1 MTEPNEARKTDGQK
15 SSNIAA
21 ELLEYQ
27 RKLQACKSIRELAFV
42 AANEGYNV
50 LRFDQ
55 AIFWQYDIRS
65 QVSIEAV
72 SGLAEVTAEA
82 PYVQWLVRAA
92 AHFIEAPGQPLV
104 AAALAELPDS
114 LAEDGAEWV
123 PDQILHC
130 ALLTPD
136 GRTIGGLFLAR
147 DEPFT
152 DIERAVAQWMGAA
165 TGFALWAWRRDYRP
179 VRRWL
184 QRTSTRHLV
193 LGTGLAIA
201 LLSFVPVRLTALAQA
216 EITPVRPYPI
226 TAPVEAVV
234 DSIKVQPNQIVGAD
248 EPLVVLND
256 TTTRN
261 KLAVA
266 VKALDIAKADLQR
279 AINKSFSDEQSK
291 GEINVLDARV
301 REKVAEVAFL
311 SEMLDRY
318 TISAPLGGLAIFA
331 DAEEW
336 RGRPVQPGE
345 RIMVIADPSMVEVT
359 VHVPPE
365 DAVQLEIGAEVNVF
379 LNVDPLFP
387 LKAKIVQTSYETITM
402 PDNSLAYVVK
412 AQLERRGGALP
423 RIGQRGTAKV
433 FAEEVS
439 LGYYLMRKPI
449 LFLRKSFGI

>member
-1 MTEPNEARKTDGQK
+1 MTEPQPAQK
-15 SSNIAA
+15 STNIAA
-21 ELLEYQ
+21 ELLEFQ
-27 RKLQACKSIRELAFV
+27 RKLQACKSLRELAFV
-42 AANEGYNV
+42 TVNEGFAV
-50 LRFDQ
+50 LRYDQ
-55 AIFWQYDIRS
+55 AVLWQYDIRS
-65 QVSIEAV
+65 QVEVEAV
-72 SGLAEVTAEA
+72 SGLAEVANEA

-92 AHFIEAPGQPLV
+92 THFIEAPGQPV
-104 AAALAELPDS
+104 VVTPLAELPEA

-130 ALLTPD
+130 ALQSPEGHVL
-136 GRTIGGLFLAR
+136 GGLFFAR
-147 DEPFT
+147 DEPFSEV
-152 DIERAVAQWMGAA
+152 ERAVAQWMSAA
-165 TGFALWAWRRDYRP
+165 TGFSLWAWRRDYRP

-184 QRTSTRHLV
+184 RRTSTKRLI
-193 LGTGLAIA
+193 LGAALAAA
-201 LLSFVPVRLTALAQA
+201 LLSFVPVRLSALAQA

-226 TAPVEAVV
+226 TAPVEGVV
-234 DSIKVQPNQIVGAD
+234 DAVKVQPNQIVGAD

-279 AINKSFSDEQSK
+279 AINKSFSDEASK
-291 GEINVLDARV
+291 GELNVLDARV

-318 TISAPLGGLAIFA
+318 TISAPQGGLAIFS

-345 RIMVIADPSMVEVT
+345 RIMVIADPSMVEAT
-359 VHVPPE
+359 VYVPPE
-365 DAVQLEIGAEVNVF
+365 DAIQLELGAEVQVF

-412 AQLERRGGALP
+412 AQLARGSLP

-433 FAEEVS
+433 YAEEVS

-449 LFLRKSFGI
+449 LFLRKSLGI

>member
-1 MTEPNEARKTDGQK
+1 MTDPAQEEK
-15 SSNIAA
+15 STNIAA
-21 ELLEYQ
+21 ELLEFQ
-27 RKLQACKSIRELAFV
+27 RKLQACKSLHELSFV
-42 AANEGYNV
+42 AVNEGFSV

-55 AIFWQYDIRS
+55 AVFWQYDVRS
-65 QVSIEAV
+65 QVNVEAV
-72 SGLAEVTAEA
+72 SGLAEVSPEA

-92 AHFIEAPGQPLV
+92 AHFAESTGPI
-104 AAALAELPDS
+104 AAIALADLPES
-114 LAEDGAEWV
+114 LAEDGAEWA
-123 PDQILHC
+123 PDQLLHC
-130 ALLTPD
+130 PLRSPD
-136 GRTIGGLFLAR
+136 GFVLGGLLFAR
-147 DEPFT
+147 DEPFQEV
-152 DIERAVAQWMGAA
+152 DQAVAQWMSAA

-184 QRTSTRHLV
+184 QRTSTKRLV
-193 LGTGLAIA
+193 MGAALAAA
-201 LLSFVPVRLTALAQA
+201 LLSFVPVRLSALAQA

-226 TAPVEAVV
+226 TAPVEGVV
-234 DSIKVQPNQIVGAD
+234 DSIKVHPNQIVAAD

-279 AINKSFSDEQSK
+279 AINKSFTDEQSK
-291 GEINVLDARV
+291 GELNLLDARV

-318 TISAPLGGLAIFA
+318 SISAPQGGLAIFA

-345 RIMVIADPSMVEVT
+345 RIMVIADPSLVEVT
-359 VHVPPE
+359 VYVPPE
-365 DAVQLEIGAEVNVF
+365 DAVQLELGSEVSVF
-379 LNVDPLFP
+379 LNVDPLSP

-402 PDNSLAYVVK
+402 PDNSLSYVVK
-412 AQLERRGGALP
+412 AQLAPGQLP
-423 RIGQRGTAKV
+423 RIGLRGTAKV
-433 FAEEVS
+433 FAEDVS

>member
-1 MTEPNEARKTDGQK
+1 MTETQEAKK
-15 SSNIAA
+15 STNIAA
-21 ELLEYQ
+21 ELLEFQ

-42 AANEGYNV
+42 AANEGFAA
-50 LRFDQ
+50 LRYDQ
-55 AIFWQYDIRS
+55 AVLWQYDVRS
-65 QVSIEAV
+65 QVVVETV

-82 PYVQWLVRAA
+82 PYVHWLVRAA
-92 AHFIEAPGQPLV
+92 AHFCEAPGQPV
-104 AAALAELPDS
+104 VVAALADLPES

-130 ALLTPD
+130 VLQSPEGTV
-136 GRTIGGLFLAR
+136 IGGLFFAR
-147 DEPFT
+147 DEPFGEV
-152 DIERAVAQWMGAA
+152 ERAVAQWMGAA

-184 QRTSTRHLV
+184 QRTSTKHLI
-193 LGTGLAIA
+193 LAIGLAVA
-201 LLSFVPVRLTALAQA
+201 LLSFVPVRLSALAQA
-216 EITPVRPYPI
+216 EITPVRPYPV
-226 TAPVEAVV
+226 TAPVEGVV

-279 AINKSFSDEQSK
+279 AINKSFTDEASK
-291 GEINVLDARV
+291 GDLNLLDARV

-318 TISAPLGGLAIFA
+318 TISAPQGGLAIFS

-336 RGRPVQPGE
+336 KGRPVQPGE

-359 VHVPPE
+359 VYVPPE
-365 DAVQLEIGAEVNVF
+365 DAVQLEIGGEVAMF

-412 AQLERRGGALP
+412 AKLAPGSLP

-433 FAEEVS
+433 YAEEVS

>member
-1 MTEPNEARKTDGQK
+1 MTEPPAETQ
-15 SSNIAA
+15 STNIAA
-21 ELLEYQ
+21 ELLEFQ
-27 RKLQACKSIRELAFV
+27 RKLQACKSMRELAFV
-42 AANEGYNV
+42 TANEGFSV

-55 AIFWQYDIRS
+55 AVFWQYDIRS
-65 QVSIEAV
+65 NVVVEAV
-72 SGLAEVTAEA
+72 SGLAEVSAEA
-82 PYVQWLVRAA
+82 PYVQWLGRAA
-92 AHFIEAPGQPLV
+92 AHFSEAPGQPVV
-104 AAALAELPDS
+104 AAALADLPDS
-114 LAEDGAEWV
+114 LAEDGAEWA

-130 ALLTPD
+130 ALHSPEGAAL
-136 GRTIGGLFLAR
+136 GGLFFAR
-147 DEPFT
+147 DEPFG
-152 DIERAVAQWMGAA
+152 DVERAVAQWMGAA
-165 TGFALWAWRRDYRP
+165 AGFALWAWRRDYRP

-184 QRTSTRHLV
+184 RRTSTKRLI
-193 LGTGLAIA
+193 LAVALAAA
-201 LLSFVPVRLTALAQA
+201 LLSFVPVRLSALAQA

-226 TAPVEAVV
+226 TAPVEGVV
-234 DSIKVQPNQIVGAD
+234 DSIKVHPNQIVGAD

-279 AINKSFSDEQSK
+279 AINKSFSDDASK
-291 GEINVLDARV
+291 GELNLLDARV

-318 TISAPLGGLAIFA
+318 SISAPQGGLAIFA
-331 DAEEW
+331 DSEEW

-359 VHVPPE
+359 VYVPPE
-365 DAVQLEIGAEVNVF
+365 DAIQLELGGEVSVF
-379 LNVDPLFP
+379 LNIDPLFP

-412 AQLERRGGALP
+412 AQLAPGTIP
-423 RIGQRGTAKV
+423 RIGLRGTAKV
-433 FAEEVS
+433 YAEEVS

>member
-1 MTEPNEARKTDGQK
+1 M
-15 SSNIAA
+15 
-21 ELLEYQ
+21 
-27 RKLQACKSIRELAFV
+27 RELAFV
-42 AANEGYNV
+42 TANEGFSV

-55 AIFWQYDIRS
+55 AVFWQYDIRS
-65 QVSIEAV
+65 NVVVEAV
-72 SGLAEVTAEA
+72 SGLAEVSAEA
-82 PYVQWLVRAA
+82 PYVQWLGRAA
-92 AHFIEAPGQPLV
+92 AHFSEAPGQPVV
-104 AAALAELPDS
+104 AAALADLPDS
-114 LAEDGAEWV
+114 LAEDGAEWA

-130 ALLTPD
+130 ALHSPEGAAL
-136 GRTIGGLFLAR
+136 GGLFFAR
-147 DEPFT
+147 DEPFG
-152 DIERAVAQWMGAA
+152 DVERAVAQWMGAA
-165 TGFALWAWRRDYRP
+165 AGFALWAWRRDYRP

-184 QRTSTRHLV
+184 RRTSTKRLI
-193 LGTGLAIA
+193 LAVALAAA
-201 LLSFVPVRLTALAQA
+201 LLSFVPVRLSALAQA

-226 TAPVEAVV
+226 TAPVEGVV
-234 DSIKVQPNQIVGAD
+234 DSIKVHPNQIVGAD

-279 AINKSFSDEQSK
+279 AINKSFSDDASK
-291 GEINVLDARV
+291 GELNLLDARV

-318 TISAPLGGLAIFA
+318 SISAPQGGLAIFA
-331 DAEEW
+331 DSEEW

-359 VHVPPE
+359 VYVPPE
-365 DAVQLEIGAEVNVF
+365 DAIQLELGGEVSVF
-379 LNVDPLFP
+379 LNIDPLFP

-412 AQLERRGGALP
+412 AQLAPGTLP
-423 RIGQRGTAKV
+423 RIGLRGTAKV
-433 FAEEVS
+433 YAEEVS

>member
-1 MTEPNEARKTDGQK
+1 MTEPATENK
-15 SSNIAA
+15 STNIAA

-27 RKLQACKSIRELAFV
+27 RKLQACKSLRELAFV
-42 AANEGYNV
+42 AVNEGFSV

-55 AIFWQYDIRS
+55 AVIWQYDLRS

-72 SGLAEVTAEA
+72 SGLAEVAPEA
-82 PYVQWLVRAA
+82 PYVQWLARAA
-92 AHFIEAPGQPLV
+92 VHFSESPGQPV
-104 AAALAELPDS
+104 VVSALADLPDA
-114 LAEDGAEWV
+114 LAEDGAEWA
-123 PDQILHC
+123 PDQLIHC
-130 ALLTPD
+130 ALLNPE
-136 GRTIGGLFLAR
+136 GAVLGGLLFAR
-147 DEPFT
+147 DEPFEEI
-152 DIERAVAQWMGAA
+152 DRAVAQWMSAA
-165 TGFALWAWRRDYRP
+165 TGFTLWAWRRDYRP
-179 VRRWL
+179 VQRWL
-184 QRTSTRHLV
+184 RRTSTKRLL
-193 LGTGLAIA
+193 LGAALAA
-201 LLSFVPVRLTALAQA
+201 AMLSFVPVRLSALAQA

-226 TAPVEAVV
+226 TAPVEGVV
-234 DSIKVQPNQIVGAD
+234 DSIKVQPNQIVSAD

-279 AINKSFSDEQSK
+279 AINKSFTDDQSK
-291 GEINVLDARV
+291 GELNLLDARV

-318 TISAPLGGLAIFA
+318 SISAPQGGLAIFA

-345 RIMVIADPSMVEVT
+345 RIMVVADPSMVEVT
-359 VHVPPE
+359 VYVPPE
-365 DAVQLEIGAEVNVF
+365 DAVQLELGSEVSMF
-379 LNVDPLFP
+379 LNVDPLSP

-412 AQLERRGGALP
+412 AQLGPGALP
-423 RIGQRGTAKV
+423 RIGLRGTAKV
-433 FAEEVS
+433 YAEEVS

-449 LFLRKSFGI
+449 LFLRKSLGL

>member
-1 MTEPNEARKTDGQK
+1 MSEPGAPSK
-15 SSNIAA
+15 SVNIAA
-21 ELLEYQ
+21 ELLEFQ

-42 AANEGYNV
+42 AANEGFSV

-55 AIFWQYDIRS
+55 AVLWQYDIRS
-65 QVSIEAV
+65 QVTVEAV
-72 SGLAEVTAEA
+72 SGLAEVSPEA
-82 PYVQWLVRAA
+82 PYVQWLVRAVSQLST
-92 AHFIEAPGQPLV
+92 APGQPVV
-104 AAALAELPDS
+104 ATGLADLPES
-114 LAEDGAEWV
+114 LAEDGAEWA
-123 PDQILHC
+123 PDQLLHC
-130 ALLTPD
+130 ALSNPE
-136 GRTIGGLFLAR
+136 GKVIGGLLFAR
-147 DEPFT
+147 DEPFGEV
-152 DIERAVAQWMGAA
+152 ERAVAQWMGAA

-184 QRTSTRHLV
+184 QRTSTKRLLGGVALV
-193 LGTGLAIA
+193 AA
-201 LLSFVPVRLTALAQA
+201 LFALVPVRLSALAQA

-226 TAPVEAVV
+226 TAPVEGVV
-234 DSIKVQPNQIVGAD
+234 DSIKVQPNQIVSAD

-279 AINKSFSDEQSK
+279 AINKSFSDEASK
-291 GEINVLDARV
+291 GELNLLDARV

-311 SEMLDRY
+311 SETLDRY
-318 TISAPLGGLAIFA
+318 SISAPQGGLAIFA

-345 RIMVIADPSMVEVT
+345 RIMVIADPSLVEVT
-359 VHVPPE
+359 VYVPPE
-365 DAVQLEIGAEVNVF
+365 DAIQLELGSEVSVF

-412 AQLERRGGALP
+412 AQLVAGSLP
-423 RIGQRGTAKV
+423 RIGLRGTAKV
-433 FAEEVS
+433 YAEQVS

-449 LFLRKSFGI
+449 LFVRKSFGI

>member
-1 MTEPNEARKTDGQK
+1 VTEPAQEPK
-15 SSNIAA
+15 SINIAA
-21 ELLEYQ
+21 ELLEFQ

-42 AANEGYNV
+42 SANEGFSV

-55 AIFWQYDIRS
+55 AVMWQYDNRS
-65 QVSIEAV
+65 QVMVEAV
-72 SGLAEVTAEA
+72 SGLAEVSHEA
-82 PYVQWLVRAA
+82 PYVQWLVHAA
-92 AHFIEAPGQPLV
+92 AHFTQAPGQPIV
-104 AAALAELPDS
+104 VSGLADLPPS
-114 LAEDGAEWV
+114 LAEDGAEWS
-123 PDQILHC
+123 PDQLLHC
-130 ALLTPD
+130 GLQSPEGAS
-136 GRTIGGLFLAR
+136 IGGLLFAR
-147 DEPFT
+147 DDPFSEV
-152 DIERAVAQWMGAA
+152 ERAIAQWMGAA
-165 TGFALWAWRRDYRP
+165 VGFALWAWRRDYRP

-184 QRTSTRHLV
+184 QRTSTRRLL
-193 LGTGLAIA
+193 LGAALIAAI
-201 LLSFVPVRLTALAQA
+201 LSLVPVRLSALAQA
-216 EITPVRPYPI
+216 EITPVKPYPI
-226 TAPVEAVV
+226 TAPVEGVV
-234 DSIKVQPNQIVGAD
+234 DSIKVQPNQIVAAD

-279 AINKSFSDEQSK
+279 AINKSFSDEASK
-291 GEINVLDARV
+291 GELNVLDARV

-318 TISAPLGGLAIFA
+318 SISAPQGGLAIFA

-359 VHVPPE
+359 VYVPPE
-365 DAVQLEIGAEVNVF
+365 DAIQLEPGSEVSVF
-379 LNVDPLFP
+379 LNIDPLFP

-412 AQLERRGGALP
+412 AQLRAGSLP
-423 RIGQRGTAKV
+423 RIGLRGTAKV
-433 FAEEVS
+433 YAEEVS

-449 LFLRKSFGI
+449 LFVRKSFGI

>member
-1 MTEPNEARKTDGQK
+1 MTEPATENK
-15 SSNIAA
+15 SRNIAA

-27 RKLQACKSIRELAFV
+27 RKLQACKSLRELAFV
-42 AANEGYNV
+42 AVNEGFSV

-55 AIFWQYDIRS
+55 AVIWQYDLRS

-72 SGLAEVTAEA
+72 SGLAEVAPEA
-82 PYVQWLVRAA
+82 PYVQWLARAA
-92 AHFIEAPGQPLV
+92 VHFSESPGQPV
-104 AAALAELPDS
+104 VVSALADLPDA
-114 LAEDGAEWV
+114 LAEDGAEWA
-123 PDQILHC
+123 PDQLIHC
-130 ALLTPD
+130 ALLNPE
-136 GRTIGGLFLAR
+136 GAVLGGLLFAR
-147 DEPFT
+147 DEQFEEI
-152 DIERAVAQWMGAA
+152 DRAVAQWMSAA
-165 TGFALWAWRRDYRP
+165 TGFTLWAWRRDYRP
-179 VRRWL
+179 VQRWL
-184 QRTSTRHLV
+184 RRTSTKRLL
-193 LGTGLAIA
+193 LGAALAAA
-201 LLSFVPVRLTALAQA
+201 LLSFVPVRLSALAQA

-226 TAPVEAVV
+226 TAPVEGVV
-234 DSIKVQPNQIVGAD
+234 DSIKVQPNQIVAAD

-279 AINKSFSDEQSK
+279 AINKSFTDDQSK
-291 GEINVLDARV
+291 GELNLLDARV

-318 TISAPLGGLAIFA
+318 SISAPQGGLAIFA

-345 RIMVIADPSMVEVT
+345 RIMVVADPSMVEVT
-359 VHVPPE
+359 VYVPPE
-365 DAVQLEIGAEVNVF
+365 DAVQLELGSEVSMF
-379 LNVDPLFP
+379 LNVDPLSP

-412 AQLERRGGALP
+412 AQLGPGALP
-423 RIGQRGTAKV
+423 RIGLRGTAKV
-433 FAEEVS
+433 YAEEVS

-449 LFLRKSFGI
+449 LFLRKSLGL

>member
-1 MTEPNEARKTDGQK
+1 VSEPAAENK
-15 SSNIAA
+15 SINIAA
-21 ELLEYQ
+21 ELLEFQ
-27 RKLQACKSIRELAFV
+27 RKLQACRSIRELSFV
-42 AANEGYNV
+42 AVNEGFSV

-55 AIFWQYDIRS
+55 AVMWQYDVRS
-65 QVSIEAV
+65 QVKVEAV
-72 SGLAEVTAEA
+72 SGLAEVTQEA
-82 PYVQWLVRAA
+82 PYVRWLLRAA
-92 AHFIEAPGQPLV
+92 DHFIEAPGQPV
-104 AAALAELPDS
+104 VVAALADLPPS
-114 LAEDGAEWV
+114 LSEDGAEWV
-123 PDQILHC
+123 PDQLLHC
-130 ALLTPD
+130 ALQSPE
-136 GRTIGGLFLAR
+136 GAIIGGLVFAR
-147 DEPFT
+147 DDAFSEV
-152 DIERAVAQWMGAA
+152 ERAIAQWMGAA
-165 TGFALWAWRRDYRP
+165 AGFALWAWRRDYRP

-184 QRTSTRHLV
+184 QRTSTRRLI
-193 LGTGLAIA
+193 LGALIAIG
-201 LLSFVPVRLTALAQA
+201 LLSFVPVRLSALAQA

-226 TAPVEAVV
+226 TAPVEGVV
-234 DSIKVQPNQIVGAD
+234 DAIKVQPNQIVAAD

-279 AINKSFSDEQSK
+279 AINKSFSDEASK
-291 GEINVLDARV
+291 GELNVLDARV

-318 TISAPLGGLAIFA
+318 SISAPQGGLAIFA

-345 RIMVIADPSMVEVT
+345 RIMVIADPSLVEVT
-359 VHVPPE
+359 VYVPPE
-365 DAVQLEIGAEVNVF
+365 DAIQLELGSEVSIF

-412 AQLERRGGALP
+412 AQLQRGSLP
-423 RIGQRGTAKV
+423 RIGLRGTAKV
-433 FAEEVS
+433 YAEEVS

-449 LFLRKSFGI
+449 LFVRKSFGV

>member
-1 MTEPNEARKTDGQK
+1 M
-15 SSNIAA
+15 
-21 ELLEYQ
+21 
-27 RKLQACKSIRELAFV
+27 RELSF
-42 AANEGYNV
+42 AAVNEGFGV

-55 AIFWQYDIRS
+55 AVFWQYDSRA
-65 QVSIEAV
+65 QVTVESV
-72 SGLAEVTAEA
+72 SGLAEVTPEA

-92 AHFIEAPGQPLV
+92 AHFVEAPGQPLV
-104 AAALAELPDS
+104 AAALDDLPES
-114 LAEDGAEWV
+114 LADDGSEWV
-123 PDQILHC
+123 PDHLVHC
-130 ALLTPD
+130 LLKSPE
-136 GRTIGGLFLAR
+136 GAVFGGLLFAR
-147 DEPFT
+147 DEEFT
-152 DIERAVAQWMGAA
+152 EVEQSIVQWMGASV
-165 TGFALWAWRRDYRP
+165 GFAVWAWRRDYRP

-193 LGTGLAIA
+193 LAVAFVAA
-201 LLSFVPVRLTALAQA
+201 LLSFVPVRLSALAQA

-226 TAPVEAVV
+226 TSPVEGVV
-234 DSIKVQPNQIVGAD
+234 DSIKVQPNQIVAAD
-248 EPLVVLND
+248 EPLVVIND

-279 AINKSFSDEQSK
+279 AINKSFADDASK
-291 GEINVLDARV
+291 GELNLLDARV

-318 TISAPLGGLAIFA
+318 SISAPQGGLAIFA

-345 RIMVIADPSMVEVT
+345 RIMVIADPSLVEVT
-359 VHVPPE
+359 VYVPPE
-365 DAVQLEIGAEVNVF
+365 DAVQLELRSEVAIF
-379 LNVDPLFP
+379 LNVDPLSP

-412 AQLERRGGALP
+412 AQLEPGSLP
-423 RIGQRGTAKV
+423 RIGLRGTAKV
-433 FAEEVS
+433 YAEQVS

-449 LFLRKSFGI
+449 LFLRKSLGL